1 MKQRKAVT
9 QKRKNLL
16 TNIKQDVIHT
26 RVSPATRAALDRMAR
41 ETRRPRGA
49 LVRILL
55 EDATGT
61 ATD

>member
-1 MKQRKAVT
+1 MKQRKAVA
-9 QKRKNLL
+9 QKRRNLL
-16 TNIKQDVIHT
+16 TNIKQDVIHV
-26 RVSPATRAALDRMAR
+26 RVSPATRVALDQMAKDA
-41 ETRRPRGA
+41 RRPRGA